1 MSTQQQHDQQPTQAP
16 ASQPSPDTRREFAKK
31 GTLTVVGA
39 LVSGA
44 TRAVVAHLLTGSE

>member
-16 ASQPSPDTRREFAKK
+16 QQPSPDTRREFAKK

-44 TRAVVAHLLTGSE
+44 TRAVVAHLLTGNE